1 MKRTPFKPGGGL
13 SRSGGLKGDGASNL
27 RSSSPKSGSLS
38 SLRSSSPKG
47 GTAAKKPA
55 PSPFEQ
61 QREAAKRAAL
71 NALKR
76 ARRAADK
83 AGVSLSEWE
92 GEFIDSVSERVKT
105 HGRAFADPEKGAP
118 GQALSAMQ
126 GRKLKEITAK
136 ANGEAPKRRCGRGKT
151 PHLNQPQD
159 DADILGDE

>member
-1 MKRTPFKPGGGL
+1 LKRTLFKPGGGL
-13 SRSGGLKGDGASNL
+13 SRSGGPKGDGAS
-27 RSSSPKSGSLS
+27 
-38 SLRSSSPKG
+38 
-47 GTAAKKPA
+47 KKAA

-76 ARRAADK
+76 ARRSAEK

-92 GEFIDSVSERVKT
+92 GEFLDSVSERVKT

-126 GRKLKEITAK
+126 GLKLKEITAK
-136 ANGEAPKRRCGRGKT
+136 ANGEEPKRRWGRK
-151 PHLNQPQD
+151 PKEPSQ
-159 DADILGDE
+159 

>member
-1 MKRTPFKPGGGL
+1 M
-13 SRSGGLKGDGASNL
+13 
-27 RSSSPKSGSLS
+27 
-38 SLRSSSPKG
+38 
-47 GTAAKKPA
+47 
-55 PSPFEQ
+55 PSPFEM

-136 ANGEAPKRRCGRGKT
+136 ANGEEPTRRWRRK
-151 PHLNQPQD
+151 PS
-159 DADILGDE
+159 E